1 MNILKALLE
10 HDSRYTMVKSIFDAL
25 SGNLRSLWQQ
35 AKNSDEELEVDFLVE
50 QAEWMYGI
58 AFVTAQTYI
67 TGTIADANLLMK
79 GKEAFKKHQLL
90 KGFSNNIEG
99 TNLTQL
105 QLCDAIANY
114 FKHHEE
120 WGDWELE
127 GTKKWT
133 ISLLAE
139 VGINEQSSFPCYVAA
154 AKLWPEEDIV
164 NLDNLL
170 GLLAD
175 WREKTILPLLE
186 EI

>member
-1 MNILKALLE
+1 MNILKPLIE
-10 HDSRYTMVKSIFDAL
+10 QDSRYTMVKSIFDAL
-25 SGNLRSLWQQ
+25 NGNLRSLRRQ
-35 AKNSDEELEVDFLVE
+35 AENADDEFEVEFVVE

-79 GKEAFKKHQLL
+79 GKENFKKHQLL
-90 KGFSNNIEG
+90 KDFSNKIEG
-99 TNLTQL
+99 ANLTQL

-120 WGDWELE
+120 WGNWELV

-139 VGINEQSSFPCYVAA
+139 VGINKQSGFPCYEAA
-154 AKLWPEEDIV
+154 TTLCPEEDIV
-164 NLDNLL
+164 NLDYLL
-170 GLLAD
+170 GLLVE
-175 WREKTILPLLE
+175 WRDKTILPLLE

>member
-35 AKNSDEELEVDFLVE
+35 AENSDEELEIDFFVE

-67 TGTIADANLLMK
+67 TGTVADANLLKK
-79 GKEAFKKHQLL
+79 GKKDFQTYQLL
-90 KGFSNNIEG
+90 KDFSNEIKG
-99 TNLTQL
+99 TETTQL

-120 WGDWELE
+120 WKDWKPI
-127 GTKKWT
+127 GHKKWT
-133 ISLLAE
+133 IPPLLE
-139 VGINEQSSFPCYVAA
+139 IGIDQQSSFPCYLAA
-154 AKLWPEEDIV
+154 SKLWGEKDI
-164 NLDNLL
+164 
-170 GLLAD
+170 G
-175 WREKTILPLLE
+175 I
-186 EI
+186 